1 MPTITLM
8 PKTNTKKPSTTVRKL
23 YQLFDEEKQ
32 LWFDIYEAPGIEGR
46 LITAE
51 VPREVSTLK
60 AVQGC
65 LLSKGAEVQAAVNA
79 EALAVAIAT
88 DALVVRRAA
97 RTGWRNNNQAF
108 VSHRFVAP
116 EAAESTLLSPNCPL
130 VGAAG
135 QLRVCG
141 TLESWR
147 GLVGVAR
154 HSTAMTLALC
164 ATFAAPLLA
173 LLHRPSFALVLFGP
187 SKVGKSFTQLVA
199 ASAMGFGREK
209 ELPTLNATRP
219 GLQAAALAFNDL
231 MLPINEIGTA
241 QGKKRDIYDVLRET
255 TYALLSGQ
263 DTIRHPS
270 WTGAG
275 GGTGTFSVIALFS
288 SEIAPDAWAARN
300 GETRD
305 DGEMA
310 RLIGVPVLAPGY
322 ATIFDRPP
330 RQLSGD
336 ALAAW
341 EKAQFK
347 RLHQELPD
355 QRGVALRDYLDHL
368 LGNVARVQARAQAL
382 GAHFEDQ
389 VATSSLSPVAR
400 DIVAKFGVLF
410 AGGLLAVDAGV
421 LPLDKKAVG
430 LAVRRAC
437 RAALA
442 ELPDPLGELR
452 ADLATLRERLT
463 SGAVINLETSTRQ
476 EERLIRNA
484 EGFRRLREGGK
495 GEEFIVRGQVF
506 ADWFGTPMRVRR
518 VLEWLDDE
526 GFLDHGRD
534 RTAKRS
540 NEWAQKQVTW
550 PDGTR
555 VRSVSLYA
563 PHGVADLDLNA

>member
-1 MPTITLM
+1 M
-8 PKTNTKKPSTTVRKL
+8 
-23 YQLFDEEKQ
+23 
-32 LWFDIYEAPGIEGR
+32 
-46 LITAE
+46 
-51 VPREVSTLK
+51 PREVSTLK

-65 LLSKGAEVQAAVNA
+65 LLSKGAEIEAAGNA
-79 EALAVAIAT
+79 EALGVAIAT
-88 DALVVRRAA
+88 DATVVRRVA
-97 RTGWRNNNQAF
+97 RTGWRDDNRAF

-135 QLRVCG
+135 QLQVCG
-141 TLESWR
+141 TLGGWR
-147 GLVGVAR
+147 KLVGVAR
-154 HSTAMTLALC
+154 HSTAMTVALC

-173 LLHRPSFALVLFGP
+173 LLHRPSFALVFFGP

-241 QGKKRDIYDVLRET
+241 QGRKRDIYDVLRET

-270 WTGAG
+270 WSGAG
-275 GGTGTFSVIALFS
+275 SGAGTFNVIALFS

-310 RLIGVPVLAPGY
+310 RLIGVPVLASGY

-330 RQLSGD
+330 AELSGD
-336 ALAAW
+336 ALAEW
-341 EKAQFK
+341 EKARFK
-347 RLHQELPD
+347 RMHRELPN
-355 QRGVALRDYLDHL
+355 QRGVALREYLNHL
-368 LGNVARVQARAQAL
+368 LGDVERVQARAQAL
-382 GAHFEDQ
+382 GAHFEEQ
-389 VATSSLSPVAR
+389 IATPSMSPVAR

-430 LAVRRAC
+430 RAVCRAC
-437 RAALA
+437 RAALK
-442 ELPDPLGELR
+442 ELPDPQAELR
-452 ADLATLRERLT
+452 ADLANLQEHLL
-463 SGAVINLETSTRQ
+463 SGAVMNLETSNRQ
-476 EERLIRNA
+476 QVRLIRNA
-484 EGFRRLREGGK
+484 EGFRRLREGGT
-495 GEEFIVRGQVF
+495 GEEFIVRAQNFTG
-506 ADWFGTPMRVRR
+506 WFGTPMRVRR
-518 VLEWLDDE
+518 LLEWLDDQ

-534 RTAKRS
+534 RTTKRS
-540 NEWAQKQVTW
+540 NEWAQRQVTW

-563 PHGVADLDLNA
+563 PHGVADFDVNA